1 LTAPAPRPFRIVLL
15 GPPAS
20 GKGTQGRRLAESL
33 GLGYLSTGAL
43 LREQVEN
50 QTPLGLQAAPILARG
65 EYLPDELMNPILG
78 DWLSKQSAGW
88 VLDGFPRSLPQ
99 ALFLESWLADHDLKL
114 DAAVSLDV
122 PFEQLVARIH
132 DRVECPS
139 CRWSGQRSQL
149 AANGKCPKCG
159 AAAGKRADDG
169 EENFRKRYQEFTT
182 LTGPV
187 VDHFQNKGMLRS
199 FDATPPQETVAAEI
213 LSSFQ
218 TETVS
223 SNH

>member
-1 LTAPAPRPFRIVLL
+1 MTAPAPRSLRIVLL

-50 QTPLGLQAAPILARG
+50 RTPLGQQAAPILARG
-65 EYLPDELMNPILG
+65 EYLPDELMNPILA
-78 DWLSKQSAGW
+78 DWLERENGKGW

-99 ALFLESWLADHDLKL
+99 ALFLEAWLGDHRLKI
-114 DAAVSLDV
+114 DAAVSLEV
-122 PFEQLVARIH
+122 PFNDLLARTRN
-132 DRVECPS
+132 RVECPS

-149 AANGKCPKCG
+149 ISGDRCPKCG
-159 AAAGKRADDG
+159 ATAGKRADDD
-169 EENFRKRYQEFTT
+169 EQNFRNRHAEFQT

-187 VDHFQNKGMLRS
+187 IEHFKNEGILHAI
-199 FDATPPQETVAAEI
+199 DATPPQDEVAATV
-213 LSSFQ
+213 LSFFPIAAAPI
-218 TETVS
+218 
-223 SNH
+223 